1 MDYSKMKKSQL
12 IEEIEALQEKVV
24 ELERAETDRKRAEEA
39 LRESEEKYRALVENS
54 PNLVAIYQEG
64 SLKYVN
70 KAMCERLGWTFEEMT
85 SASFSPIE
93 KIIPQRLQ
101 SQIRENIAKRLRG
114 ENIPPY
120 EISIKARDGSEIPVI
135 VKAQAI
141 LYRGKLADEVIHT
154 DITERK
160 RAEEALRESQQLLE
174 RTFASLLDAVFIID
188 ADTVEIMDCNPAA
201 SEIFGYSSQEM
212 LGRTTAFL
220 HIDQAALEEF
230 RQHLYPAVE
239 EKGFLFL
246 PEFRMK
252 RKDGTVFPTEH
263 SVMPLED
270 EQGKR
275 IGWVSVI
282 RDITDRKRA
291 EDALRHSLEE
301 TARGQ
306 RTLLALSQAAQAV
319 QRAHTPD
326 EVYRT
331 VGDEVARLGYHAAV
345 FTVTDDREHLSITYM
360 TFQPALLR
368 TLEKL
373 TGLSVQ
379 TFRLPL
385 AQTIVFKR
393 VLTEGGSSFDEPAA
407 DFMAGGLPEPVRPLA
422 GRIASMLGLEQ
433 CITAP
438 LTVGDETY
446 GLLHVTGR
454 GLTEADVPAMTAFAN
469 QAAIAIENARLYEQV
484 QAAREQL
491 RDLAGYLQNARE
503 EERTQIAREIHDE
516 FGQALSALNMDLS
529 WLSKRLPADQPY
541 LAEKASAMSDLIDS
555 TIQTV
560 RRVAT
565 ELRPG
570 LLDELGLAAT
580 IEWQAQEFA
589 ERTGIDCDLYLS
601 DEEIVLDRDLATAI
615 FRIFQETLTNVAR
628 HAQATQVRVELE
640 DRPDELVLIVRD
652 NGKGIT
658 ESQVSHP
665 RSLGL
670 MGMRERARSWG
681 GEVAFQGVAGQGT
694 TVTVRVPNV
703 EFGMRNS
710 ESSQPNVE
718 CGIRNA
724 E

>member
-201 SEIFGYSSQEM
+201 SEIFGYSRQEM

-446 GLLHVTGR
+446 GLLHVTVR

-484 QAAREQL
+484 HAAREQL

-541 LAEKASAMSDLIDS
+541 LAEKASAMSYLIDS

-580 IEWQAQEFA
+580 IEWQAQ
-589 ERTGIDCDLYLS
+589 
-601 DEEIVLDRDLATAI
+601 
-615 FRIFQETLTNVAR
+615 
-628 HAQATQVRVELE
+628 
-640 DRPDELVLIVRD
+640 
-652 NGKGIT
+652 
-658 ESQVSHP
+658 
-665 RSLGL
+665 
-670 MGMRERARSWG
+670 
-681 GEVAFQGVAGQGT
+681 
-694 TVTVRVPNV
+694 
-703 EFGMRNS
+703 
-710 ESSQPNVE
+710 
-718 CGIRNA
+718 
-724 E
+724 